1 MKPHIKID
9 MLMVNINYLLLYE
22 KIVVLGYEL
31 ILISFSINLVAF
43 SNKTRVCLAGTGYQG
58 RFVKTLAAP
67 PNA

>member
-1 MKPHIKID
+1 MKKMI
-9 MLMVNINYLLLYE
+9 
-22 KIVVLGYEL
+22 VLGYEL

-43 SNKTRVCLAGTGYQG
+43 SNKTRVCLAGKGYQG

>member
-9 MLMVNINYLLLYE
+9 MLMVNINYLLL
-22 KIVVLGYEL
+22 LGYEL

-43 SNKTRVCLAGTGYQG
+43 SNKTRVCLAGKGYQG